1 MQLEIQDT
9 FITTLFETKFYKDK
23 HRFIEAI
30 KESFKLKSKLEAQEY
45 NLLKSYERGE
55 LSLGQVANIL
65 NLSKSETIDLLKK
78 YNIPYVHIDKEHLVH
93 EFMAFE

>member
-45 NLLKSYERGE
+45 NLLKSYERDVLMEKLLGE
-55 LSLGQVANIL
+55 V
-65 NLSKSETIDLLKK
+65 K
-78 YNIPYVHIDKEHLVH
+78 
-93 EFMAFE
+93 AFVTE